1 MERVDK
7 FKRVN
12 ERDII
17 EVKWRL
23 LVLGDFGK
31 KL

>member
-1 MERVDK
+1 MERVDE

-23 LVLGDFGK
+23 PVLGK